1 MSRWGIG
8 PAFTL
13 SSLAYSALAMIIH
26 RWMLPA
32 SIIGFIPAVVAVI
45 CGVVLVA
52 LGVVLYAT
60 SLGPVHHAYS
70 ARRLVTDGVYAYVRH
85 PIYAAFIVLIVP
97 GIVVA
102 LRSLPGLTIPI
113 FMYVVFRALI
123 GAEENYLRAEF
134 GEQYDTYHRR
144 VGAVFPRLSRSDE

>member
-26 RWMLPA
+26 RWMLPSA
-32 SIIGFIPAVVAVI
+32 RMEFIPAPVAVG

-52 LGVVLYAT
+52 LGMVLYVT
-60 SLGPVHHAYS
+60 SLGPLHRAYS

-97 GIVVA
+97 GIVLM
-102 LRSLPGLTIPI
+102 LRSLPGLTIPV
-113 FMYVVFRALI
+113 FMYLIFRALI
-123 GAEENYLRAEF
+123 GAEENYLRAAF
-134 GEQYDTYHRR
+134 GEQYETYHRR
-144 VGAVFPRLSRSDE
+144 VGAVFPRLSRSGE

>member
-1 MSRWGIG
+1 
-8 PAFTL
+8 
-13 SSLAYSALAMIIH
+13 
-26 RWMLPA
+26 MLPA

-52 LGVVLYAT
+52 LGVLLWVV
-60 SLGPVHHAYS
+60 SLNALHRAYS
-70 ARRLVTDGVYAYVRH
+70 AGRLVTDGVYAYVRH

-123 GAEENYLRAEF
+123 GAEENYLRAAF
-134 GEQYDTYHRR
+134 GEQYETYHRR
-144 VGAVFPRLSRSDE
+144 VGAVFPRLGRFRE